1 MSPPSAWGYR
11 SHEGEYED
19 LLGLWADLESALAV
33 LLSAPLQVQHFPGKV
48 QQLDRWL
55 QDLMAHDTDAGLYL
69 MFQLASTSA
78 VGYSASHAL
87 VCATLCHVLTQELQL
102 SKPERD
108 SLVQAALTMNIG
120 MTALQNELAQQREKP
135 SAEQQNAI
143 REHAQKGR
151 NLLEGLHVE
160 DELWL
165 RVVQLHHTQF
175 PPSSK
180 ALSAQAPPERL
191 VRILSTIDR
200 YAAMISP
207 RRSRAGRSITESVR
221 AIFSRNADTTDE
233 VNRALVRALGLCPP
247 GVFVRLDNGD
257 TALVLRRGTAT
268 NHPIVASL
276 LNRSGKNYPKPSIHD
291 TANSKLR
298 IVSSLPRS
306 AVLLKQDHRTMVRL
320 GLYAAQR
327 SLHLVKPPSS
337 IAAFP

>member
-1 MSPPSAWGYR
+1 MSLPSTWSQRG
-11 SHEGEYED
+11 HEGEYED

-33 LLSAPLQVQHFPGKV
+33 LLSAPLQVQHFCDKV
-48 QQLDRWL
+48 CQLDRWL

-69 MFQLASTSA
+69 MFQLASTSTA
-78 VGYSASHAL
+78 GYSTSHAL
-87 VCATLCHVLTQELQL
+87 VCGTLCHVLAQELQL
-102 SKPERD
+102 SKSERD
-108 SLVQAALTMNIG
+108 NLVHAALTMNIG

-135 SAEQQNAI
+135 SAAQQNAI
-143 REHAQKGR
+143 RAHAENGR
-151 NLLEGLHVE
+151 DLLERLRVQ

-165 RVVQLHHTQF
+165 RVVELHHTHL
-175 PPSSK
+175 PPPGN
-180 ALSAQAPPERL
+180 ALSAQAPQERL

-207 RRSRAGRSITESVR
+207 RQTRAGRSITESVR
-221 AIFSRNADTTDE
+221 AIFSRSTEAADE
-233 VNRALVRALGLCPP
+233 VNRALVRAFGLCPP

-276 LNRSGKNYPKPSIHD
+276 LDRSGKKYPNPSVYN
-291 TANSKLR
+291 TANGSPR
-298 IVSSLPRS
+298 IKSSLPRA

-327 SLHLVKPPSS
+327 SLQLIKPHS
-337 IAAFP
+337 IAASP